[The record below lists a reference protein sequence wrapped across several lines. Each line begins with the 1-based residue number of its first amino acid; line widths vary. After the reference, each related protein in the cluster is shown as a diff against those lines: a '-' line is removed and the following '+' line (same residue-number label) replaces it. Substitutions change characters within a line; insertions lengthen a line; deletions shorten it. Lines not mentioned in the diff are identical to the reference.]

1 MRIRRIPPLVL
12 TVLAALPA
20 ASAIGAPQFDQAF
33 DLANVQTNGQ
43 LTLGPDGNIWVSLE
57 GAVGR
62 VTPSGG
68 VTEYTSTDLPNV
80 LAFPTG
86 AITSAGG
93 FIWVGQLGGNDPIVK
108 IAPSDPTSATG
119 VPVAG
124 LGSIGTAMT
133 TGPDGYIW
141 FAVNDKIVKFAPSNP
156 ASATTYDVTGLVP
169 RGIATATDGT
179 LWVTDTA
186 NGGRLLN
193 VTTNGTVTPHTVG
206 GNPQFVGGG
215 SAGGQVAYSNPLNT
229 PQQIGLL
236 TPGAVTPITID
247 RPDGSDPEGVVFGN
261 DGAYWFAEFA
271 GNRLARVTTDGQL
284 TTLTGFPTLSGQA
297 IGPRQITKGPNNTLW
312 ATLDTPGDAT
322 KSKIAR
328 ITGVEAPPPPPPPPP
343 GGGTPGGNTPPPDA
357 TPPAISAAGFAKS
370 IVKAGTK
377 SVAFRFTLSEAGS
390 AKLVLSR
397 RSPGRRRGASCV
409 KPTRKLRK
417 AKRCTR
423 LVPVRTATSSATAG
437 QNTLRLRVRGLRVGR
452 YVATLTVSDAAGNNA
467 APIRRKLRI
476 VKR

>member
-1 MRIRRIPPLVL
+1 MRIRRILPVVL
-12 TVLAALPA
+12 AVLAALPV
-20 ASAIGAPQFDQAF
+20 ASAAGAPRFDQAF
-33 DLANVQTNGQ
+33 ELPNVQTNGQ
-43 LTLGPDGNIWVSLE
+43 LTLGPDGNIWVSLD

-62 VTPSGG
+62 VTPAGG

-86 AITSAGG
+86 AITSGAG
-93 FIWVGQLGGNDPIVK
+93 FIWVGQSGGNDPLVK
-108 IAPSDPTSATG
+108 IPPGNPAGATG

-124 LGSIGTAMT
+124 LGSLGSAMT
-133 TGPDGYIW
+133 TGPDGNIW

-156 ASATTYDVTGLVP
+156 AGATTYDAPGLVP

-206 GNPQFVGGG
+206 GQPQFVGGG
-215 SAGGQVAYSNPLNT
+215 ASNGQVAFGNPNSA

-236 TPGAVTPITID
+236 TASATTPITLD
-247 RPDGSDPEGVVFGN
+247 RPNGSDPFGVTFGN
-261 DGAYWFAEFA
+261 DGAFWIAEFA

-297 IGPRQITKGPNNTLW
+297 IGPRQITTGPNNTLW

-328 ITGVEAPPPPPPPPP
+328 ITGVEPPPATTTPPPD
-343 GGGTPGGNTPPPDA
+343 GGTPGGNTPPPDTIA
-357 TPPAISAAGFAKS
+357 PTVSAAGFARS
-370 IVKAGTK
+370 TVKAGTK
-377 SVAFRFTLSEAGS
+377 TVVFRFTLSEAGS

-397 RSPGRRRGASCV
+397 RLPGRRRGARCV
-409 KPTRKLRK
+409 KPTRRLRG

-423 LVPVRTATSSATAG
+423 LVPVRTATIAAIAG
-437 QNTLRLRVRGLRVGR
+437 SDTIRLRVRGLPAGR
-452 YVATLTVSDAAGNNA
+452 YVATLTVADAAGNAA
-467 APIRRKLRI
+467 APITRKLRI
-476 VKR
+476 VRR